1 MQKNKYCALQ
11 FSNDPFRKNCIFMKT
26 LCKEE
31 EKSNISV
38 IFLRM
43 FFRNRSFSSFFF
55 SCTVVQNMHFH
66 ALTFTDEHVNLQNFQ
81 AHLWRIILFGKYFC
95 FLLNTINNKLPF
107 SKAVQSLSKKR
118 CTAVQRLLHHL
129 KSKMKKKNTYRS
141 HARCSFLLQKFLT
154 IFCW

>member
-81 AHLWRIILFGKYFC
+81 AHLWRIILFGEYFC
-95 FLLNTINNKLPF
+95 FLSNTINKKLPF
-107 SKAVQSLSKKR
+107 SVKLYWVFQISVVQLYKDCFITWKAKWKR
-118 CTAVQRLLHHL
+118 KIHTVVMQGVPF
-129 KSKMKKKNTYRS
+129 SYRN
-141 HARCSFLLQKFLT
+141 F
-154 IFCW
+154 